1 MFELKDKINNI
12 YLLLFTM
19 SIVYGYSVFLRL
31 FNIDKIKNIL
41 NTGNNELLLYNKA
54 SYDNAIISS
63 KNFVETNLFS
73 NNFFTDFLSTLYYIL
88 PFSANNIN
96 FYFSMFFGSLIVVPI
111 IYYFNKINY
120 FTLGLLISIVIT
132 SLVPYYHLTDGGV
145 LNKNII
151 VVLFLT
157 IIQLVTI
164 VHIKSIIEKQEKT
177 DDTHYYLIPL
187 LLSLVIS
194 LNNELYI
201 FVYINV
207 VIFLIM
213 SMKYINISF
222 LTLAIIYLLT
232 TMDFSSNYI
241 VNVIIVLILSFVL
254 KGYTNIKEKKFIEER
269 EKKDINFNTFGN
281 YFFNTIVLLILSIA
295 LNIEIT
301 KTELETLYFNS
312 YNSFPITVGDTAN
325 YFFFSNTILFY
336 ASIFIGLYV
345 IILKQRYFL
354 ILIVL
359 DLIGLLTFITSSE
372 NHYYLIYMIS
382 FGLALLIIFIS
393 NLLTSKVHKNKNF
406 VYLYVT
412 LFTFSITILNFD
424 EIRLSSKSLLIYN
437 YNILEISK
445 NKKFEKEDY
454 VISTFNNS
462 TDIKYF
468 LNTRVISSSHYKYI
482 DNIINHNIL
491 YLHNNYT
498 STIKNNIKTY
508 NEYLEKHLDISF
520 IEYLETEY
528 NITNMV
534 DFNNIN
540 SNNIEIPNNPNM
552 NEKIKRKE
560 FKNNVYFYV
569 SPKDLRIFLSASNMY
584 KDVYK
589 NLVWFNEKDFKDDMN
604 KNDFFVMSDG
614 YNNYYLS
621 NEFKNTLFIKLLLG
635 ELDDEFEVLAKNDG
649 SYLYKMRKLSY

>member
-12 YLLLFTM
+12 YLLIFTM

-41 NTGNNELLLYNKA
+41 NNGNNELLLYNKV

-232 TMDFSSNYI
+232 TIDFSSNYI

-345 IILKQRYFL
+345 ITLKQRYFL
-354 ILIVL
+354 ILMVL

-412 LFTFSITILNFD
+412 LFTISITMLNFD

-491 YLHNNYT
+491 YLNNNYS

-508 NEYLEKHLDISF
+508 NEYLEKHIDKSF

-552 NEKIKRKE
+552 NEEIKRKE

-589 NLVWFNEKDFKDDMN
+589 NLIWFNEKDFKDNMN

-635 ELDDEFEVLAKNDG
+635 ELDDEFEVLAKNDS
-649 SYLYKMRKLSY
+649 SYLYKMKKLSY